1 MAMCYLRLKKY
12 DEAMEH
18 CHSAL
23 AIDPKSIKSLY
34 RLGLCCMNRGQFE
47 HAEKYFRKVLSIEP
61 YNRGTLAQLR
71 KMKLE
76 SRKSDQK
83 QSAMFSN
90 MFEKTEIY
98 AEKKM
103 TTHRRRDSADD
114 KPEDDTISMKRGI
127 EELIAPKGRHGLF
140 SWMNNSIAE
149 WLKTRK
155 GRSLHLPILLAICL
169 FAILLLVLSAN
180 IVKFFFFRR

>member
-1 MAMCYLRLKKY
+1 MAMCYLRLKRY
-12 DEAMEH
+12 DESMEH
-18 CHSAL
+18 CRSAL
-23 AIDPKSIKSLY
+23 SIDPRNIKALY
-34 RLGLCCMNRGQFE
+34 RLGLCSMHRGQFE
-47 HAEKYFRKVLSIEP
+47 HAENYFNKVLSIDP

-98 AEKKM
+98 AEKKV
-103 TTHRRRDSADD
+103 TVHRRRDSFDD
-114 KPEDDTISMKRGI
+114 KSENDTTSKKRRN
-127 EELIAPKGRHGLF
+127 EEHTITKGRYGLF
-140 SWMNNSIAE
+140 SWIKDSVAE
-149 WLKTRK
+149 WMK
-155 GRSLHLPILLAICL
+155 GRVSRSLHLPILLTICL

-180 IVKFFFFRR
+180 IVKFFFLG